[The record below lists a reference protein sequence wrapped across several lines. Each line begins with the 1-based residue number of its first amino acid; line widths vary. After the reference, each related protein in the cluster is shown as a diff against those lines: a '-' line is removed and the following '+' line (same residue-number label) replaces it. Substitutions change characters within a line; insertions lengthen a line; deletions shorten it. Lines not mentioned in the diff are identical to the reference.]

1 MINMLKIDNIS
12 KEYKKKKV
20 LNNINLLLENKTYGL
35 LGPNGSGKTTLLRI
49 IANIIT
55 PTTGHINK
63 KELKIGYL
71 PQKFGVLNE
80 LTVYEMMYYF
90 ASLKYIKKE
99 DRDHIIDNVLKLVN
113 LIEEKNK
120 KCSQLSGGMLRRLGV
135 AQAIMGEPD
144 LILLDEPTVGLDL
157 EERINF
163 KTILQKLQYQYPI
176 LLSTHIVEDVE
187 DVCDDIIVLNKGH
200 ILFNDSIE
208 DFKRIADNRVYI
220 VPKDKIRDLP
230 ENSINIEKY
239 FIKDNIRYARVLN
252 YGEKLDFDHDI
263 STIEDSYMFLLKNE

>member
-20 LNNINLLLENKTYGL
+20 LNNINLVLENKTYGL

-90 ASLKYIKKE
+90 ASLKYI
-99 DRDHIIDNVLKLVN
+99 DRNDRERIINDVLELVN
-113 LIEEKNK
+113 LKNEVNK

-157 EERINF
+157 EERVNF
-163 KTILQKLQYQYPI
+163 KTILQKLQYKYPI
-176 LLSTHIVEDVE
+176 ILSTHIVEDVE

-200 ILFNDSIE
+200 ILFNDSINE
-208 DFKRIADNRVYI
+208 FKKISNKKVYLVPNDKRNELSKDNIY
-220 VPKDKIRDLP
+220 
-230 ENSINIEKY
+230 IEKY
-239 FIKDNIRYARVLN
+239 IIKDNVRYARVLN
-252 YGEKLDFDHDI
+252 FGHKIDFDYDN
-263 STIEDSYMFLLKNE
+263 STIEDSYLYLLKK

>member
-20 LNNINLLLENKTYGL
+20 LNNINLVLENKTYGL

-90 ASLKYIKKE
+90 ASLKYI
-99 DRDHIIDNVLKLVN
+99 DRNDRERIINDVLELVN
-113 LIEEKNK
+113 LKNEVNK

-176 LLSTHIVEDVE
+176 ILSTHIVEDVE

-200 ILFNDSIE
+200 ILFN
-208 DFKRIADNRVYI
+208 
-220 VPKDKIRDLP
+220 
-230 ENSINIEKY
+230 NSINEFKKISNKKVYLVPNDKRNELSKENIYIEKY
-239 FIKDNIRYARVLN
+239 IIKDNVRYARVLN
-252 YGEKLDFDHDI
+252 FGHKIDFDYDN
-263 STIEDSYMFLLKNE
+263 STIEDSYLYLLKK

>member
-20 LNNINLLLENKTYGL
+20 LNNINLVLENKTYGL

-99 DRDHIIDNVLKLVN
+99 DRDHIVDNVLKLVN

-144 LILLDEPTVGLDL
+144 IILLDEPTVGLDL
-157 EERINF
+157 EERLNF
-163 KTILQKLQYQYPI
+163 KTILQKLQYKYPI
-176 LLSTHIVEDVE
+176 ILSTHIVEDVD
-187 DVCDDIIVLNKGH
+187 DVCDDIIVLNKGN
-200 ILFNDSIE
+200 ILFNGSIE
-208 DFKRIADNRVYI
+208 DFKSIADNRVYI

-252 YGEKLDFDHDI
+252 YGEKLDFDHDL